1 MINVVVGALAS
12 QTQEGVVRPI
22 RSDNAPLTAE
32 ARDVLLRAGPKVVER
47 LEQMGDLPVGG
58 AFVTQGGDLGAS
70 FIIHVVTASEEEP
83 ETAIS
88 VQRALR
94 NGLRRAAEWG
104 MESLAI
110 PPLGLG
116 VGRLDA
122 EDAAHAMVEILANH
136 LDEGQPPL
144 DLTIV
149 VTTAYE
155 AEVFG
160 RLVTSSTADR
170 SPMRNQPGA

>member
-22 RSDNAPLTAE
+22 RSDSAPLTTE
-32 ARDVLLRAGPKVVER
+32 ARDVLLGAGPKVVER
-47 LEQMGDLPVGG
+47 LDQMGDLPVGG
-58 AFVTQGGDLGAS
+58 AFITPGGDLGAS
-70 FIIHVVTASEEEP
+70 FIIHVVTASVEEP
-83 ETAIS
+83 ETAVS

-104 MESLAI
+104 MQSLAL

-122 EDAAHAMVEILANH
+122 EDAAHAMVEILVNH

-155 AEVFG
+155 AEVFK
-160 RLVTSSTADR
+160 RLVASSMADR
-170 SPMRNQPGA
+170 FPMRN